1 MLQVWRAARRVRP
14 PLRLKQ
20 ARVPVT
26 IERIFLQARVR
37 YCLVCLHPE
46 DPTLPVRCAS
56 ESCPCHGQASGGL
69 CSYDS
74 EVDSYAYSRV
84 AHHLK
89 KQGSCEVRVMHTG
102 VLLTPDSG
110 HVILAAMNRCPTHPR
125 FGTRQNLAAQVAET
139 SKGCAWGSEKTCDA
153 ASTETIRW
161 S

>member
-56 ESCPCHGQASGGL
+56 ESCSCHGKGGGGL

-74 EVDSYAYSRV
+74 EVDGYAYSRV
-84 AHHLK
+84 ASHLK
-89 KQGSCEVRVMHTG
+89 KQGPCDVRVLSTG
-102 VLLTPDSG
+102 ILLTPDSG
-110 HVILAAMNRCPTHPR
+110 HVKISRPKSPKPDKAVRGAVKKPAMPRQRRQYDGPDGILDRLEAK
-125 FGTRQNLAAQVAET
+125 V
-139 SKGCAWGSEKTCDA
+139 KGG
-153 ASTETIRW
+153 
-161 S
+161 

>member
-1 MLQVWRAARRVRP
+1 M
-14 PLRLKQ
+14 
-20 ARVPVT
+20 PVT

-89 KQGSCEVRVMHTG
+89 KQGPCEVRVTRTG

-110 HVILAAMNRCPTHPR
+110 HVILAAMKRDKPVKGAAKAAKQEKKAAPR
-125 FGTRQNLAAQVAET
+125 QRQLYDGPDGILDRLEAKVRTGAT
-139 SKGCAWGSEKTCDA
+139 
-153 ASTETIRW
+153 
-161 S
+161 